1 MLHGPK
7 ILRVQME
14 KKRGFVYIF
23 KFDEQTHE
31 ITILH
36 KQRTFVHT
44 FTHKTKL
51 HKSLKRYL
59 ASVEILFSL
68 EFNESKT

>member
-36 KQRTFVHT
+36 KQHIFVHT

-51 HKSLKRYL
+51 HKSLKTL
-59 ASVEILFSL
+59 GFSRNIV
-68 EFNESKT
+68 FSRVQ

>member
-14 KKRGFVYIF
+14 EKRGFVYIF

-36 KQRTFVHT
+36 KQHTFVHT

-51 HKSLKRYL
+51 HKSLK
-59 ASVEILFSL
+59 ILGFSRNIV
-68 EFNESKT
+68 FSRVQ